1 MMDGKSNHG
10 LYYSRVNCEDG
21 CMFTVVTVL
30 ESQYSDLDLRRAK
43 KARELQGTIGHPPLQ
58 KFLDIINNIKLPG
71 CTVHHRDAIIAKDI
85 YAPDVHG
92 LKGRTTR
99 KANVPSDERL
109 SPVPKHIMKNY
120 KNTTL
125 GADVFYVNGIPF
137 FLTKSKH
144 LQFYTVQA
152 LKYLKS
158 ETYLQAIL
166 KVKNVYTTRGFN
178 IEQIQ
183 MNGSFDCLQDDFADN
198 NVFLIM
204 YPTTNM

>member
-1 MMDGKSNHG
+1 
-10 LYYSRVNCEDG
+10 
-21 CMFTVVTVL
+21 MFTVVTVL

-71 CTVHHRDAIIAKDI
+71 CTVHHRDAIIAEDI
-85 YAPDVHG
+85 YGPDIRG

-109 SPVPKHIMKNY
+109 SPVPKHIMKHY
-120 KNTTL
+120 KNVTL
-125 GADVFYVNGIPF
+125 GADVFYVNGMPF

-152 LKYLKS
+152 LKDLKS
-158 ETYLQAIL
+158 ET
-166 KVKNVYTTRGFN
+166 
-178 IEQIQ
+178 
-183 MNGSFDCLQDDFADN
+183 
-198 NVFLIM
+198 
-204 YPTTNM
+204 